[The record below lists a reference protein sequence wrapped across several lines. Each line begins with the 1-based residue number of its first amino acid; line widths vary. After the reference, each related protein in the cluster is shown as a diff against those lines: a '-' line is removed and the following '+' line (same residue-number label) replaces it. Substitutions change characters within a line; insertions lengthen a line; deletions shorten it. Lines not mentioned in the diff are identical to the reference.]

1 MIIIDSFDKE
11 GKAIINLEDVYCKSN
26 QQLDVCII
34 NFSYKIMDA
43 LLEDGL
49 LELIDDTT
57 IKSISC
63 VYPIYVYKNTRIG
76 VVKTTVGA
84 PITAGLIE
92 EIGYVFSCKQ
102 FVLFGSCGG
111 LDKTIPSNH
120 LIVPT
125 DAYRDEGVSYHY
137 MEASDYVKISNYPIV
152 AQILSDLNIAYV
164 TGKTWTT
171 DAFYRETSCHFEKR
185 KSEGCIAVEMEVS
198 ACQAVAHFRGYELY
212 NFLYRAD
219 NLDSK
224 NWDRGILSLLSIDER
239 LKHFFIALEI
249 AKRVSHFSGNSE
261 TS

>member
-1 MIIIDSFDKE
+1 MSIIDSFDKE
-11 GKAIINLEDVYCKSN
+11 SQAIINLEDVYCKSN

-34 NFSYKIMDA
+34 NFSYEMMNA

-49 LELIDDTT
+49 LELIDD
-57 IKSISC
+57 IILKSISC
-63 VYPIYVYKNTRIG
+63 KYPVYVYKGTQIG

-92 EIGYVFSCKQ
+92 EIGYVFSCKR

-111 LDKTIPSNH
+111 LDKSIPSNH

-125 DAYRDEGVSYHY
+125 AAYRDEGVSYHY
-137 MEASDYVKISNYPIV
+137 MEVSDYVTISNCQVV
-152 AQILSDLNIAYV
+152 AQILKDLNIAYV
-164 TGKTWTT
+164 MGKTWTT
-171 DAFYRETSCHFEKR
+171 DAFYRETLHHFEKR
-185 KSEGCIAVEMEVS
+185 RSEGCIAVEMEVS
-198 ACQAVAHFRGYELY
+198 ACQAVANFRGYELY

-219 NLDSK
+219 NLDSQ

-249 AKRVSHFSGNSE
+249 AKRVSKY
-261 TS
+261 